1 MNAIHNA
8 PAGSR
13 LLLSGNEA
21 VARAAWEA
29 GCLVAAAYPGTPS
42 TEILES
48 LATYPDVK
56 AEWAVNEKV
65 ALEVAIGAS
74 LAGARALCAMK
85 HVGVNVASDALM
97 SQTLAGCVGGLVLCV
112 ADDVGLSSSQ
122 NEQDSRFWGRFAHLP
137 VLEPADSAEAHA
149 YVKRA
154 FDLSE
159 EFSTPVILRLTTRVC
174 HVKSICPVGDR
185 DASAPTGFQLDKSRW
200 VLTPANAKRLLP
212 GLFERDEKLAAYAA
226 VSSLTEDLPG
236 SDRRMGIVSS
246 GPAAFNAREAFP
258 DTPLL
263 KLGLS
268 YPLPLER
275 IRAFA
280 DSVETLVVV
289 EEVEPLI
296 EQELKAAGIPCHGKD
311 LLPRMG
317 EMAVPILRRALG
329 ALIGE
334 APAAPAASNAPAPAG
349 EVFPRPP
356 TMCAGC
362 PHLSP
367 FYALSKLRRKIV
379 VSGDI
384 GCYTLGS
391 GFPWN
396 AMDTCISMGAS
407 LSVANGLQKALA
419 EAEPEKR
426 VVGVIGDSTFLH
438 MGMQGLLNLVYNR
451 SNATILL
458 LDNRAVGM
466 TGGQDHPGT
475 GRDIHKEEAPRVDF
489 VELCK
494 ALGVKAERI
503 HHVDPYDLPHLFK
516 TIRAEVEV
524 DDVSVVITDRPCVL
538 TDYAQPAVALKV
550 EEDACIGCANC
561 LAVGCPAIVVT
572 RRDKKIANNG
582 KEKDLAY
589 VKIESEFC
597 TGCNACL
604 GTCGP
609 KCIVPVTTPTEAVQ

>member
-1 MNAIHNA
+1 MNAISTA

-29 GCLVAAAYPGTPS
+29 GCLVASAYPGTPS
-42 TEILES
+42 TEILEALS
-48 LATYPDVK
+48 AYPDVQ

-85 HVGVNVASDALM
+85 HVGLNVAADPLM
-97 SQTLAGCVGGLVLCV
+97 SQTLPGCLGGLVICV

-137 VLEPADSAEAHA
+137 VFEPADSAEAHA
-149 YVKRA
+149 FTKQA
-154 FDLSE
+154 FAFSE
-159 EFSTPVILRLTTRVC
+159 SFQVPVILRLTTRVC
-174 HVKSICPVGDR
+174 HVKAMTQAEDR
-185 DASAPTGFQLDKSRW
+185 VAVTPGGFTPDKSRW
-200 VLTPANAKRLLP
+200 VLVPANAKRQLP
-212 GLFERDEKLAAYAA
+212 GLFAREDRLAEASE
-226 VSSLTEDLPG
+226 VSDLTVEMEG
-236 SDRRMGIVSS
+236 TDRRVGLIAS

-258 DTPLL
+258 EVPIL
-263 KLGLS
+263 KLGMTW
-268 YPLPLER
+268 PLPLER

-280 DSVETLVVV
+280 ASVDTLVVV
-289 EEVEPLI
+289 EEVEPLV
-296 EQELKAAGIPCHGKD
+296 EHDLKAAGIACRGKD
-311 LLPRMG
+311 LLPRFG
-317 EMAVPILRRALG
+317 ELSVDVLRRGVGPLLG
-329 ALIGE
+329 LSL
-334 APAAPAASNAPAPAG
+334 PNAADDDP

-362 PHLSP
+362 PHLSA
-367 FYALSKLRRKIV
+367 FYSLSKLRRKV
-379 VSGDI
+379 VIAGDI

-391 GFPWN
+391 GYPWN

-419 EAEPEKR
+419 SAEPDKR

-451 SNATILL
+451 SNATVLL

-475 GRDIHKEEAPRVDF
+475 GRDIHGMEAPRVDF
-489 VELCK
+489 AKLCES
-494 ALGVKAERI
+494 LGVKAERI
-503 HHVDPYDLPHLFK
+503 HVCDPYDLPTLFR
-516 TIRAEVEV
+516 TIRSEIEV
-524 DDVSVVITDRPCVL
+524 DDVSVVITNQPCVL
-538 TDYAQPAVALKV
+538 TDWMTPFTALKV
-550 EEDACIGCANC
+550 EEPDCIGCGNC

-572 RRDKKIANNG
+572 RRETKLANNG
-582 KEKDLAY
+582 KEKELAF

-597 TGCNACL
+597 TGCNACV

-609 KCIVPVTTPTEAVQ
+609 KCIVPVK

>member
-1 MNAIHNA
+1 MNAISTA

-21 VARAAWEA
+21 VARAAWES
-29 GCLVAAAYPGTPS
+29 GCLVASAYPGTPS

-56 AEWAVNEKV
+56 AEWAVNEKI

-85 HVGVNVASDALM
+85 HVGLNVAADPLM
-97 SQTLAGCVGGLVLCV
+97 SQTLAGCVGGLVIAV

-122 NEQDSRFWGRFAHLP
+122 NEQDSRYWGRFAHLP

-154 FDLSE
+154 FELSE
-159 EFSTPVILRLTTRVC
+159 AHQTPVILRLTTRVC
-174 HVKSICPVGDR
+174 HVKSVCSVGER
-185 DASAPTGFQLDKSRW
+185 TAATPTGFELNKARW
-200 VLTPANAKRLLP
+200 VLTPANAKPRLSK
-212 GLFERDEKLAAYAA
+212 LFERDATLAAYAETCD
-226 VSSLTEDLPG
+226 LTETLPG
-236 SDRRMGIVSS
+236 DDRRVGIVSS
-246 GPAAFNAREAFP
+246 GPAAFNAREALP
-258 DTPLL
+258 DAPML

-268 YPLPLER
+268 YPLPLDR

-280 DSVETLVVV
+280 ATVDTLVVV

-296 EQELKAAGIPCHGKD
+296 EQALKAAGIDCRGKD
-311 LLPRMG
+311 LLSRMG
-317 EMAVPILRRALG
+317 EMSVPVLRQALAPLTG
-329 ALIGE
+329 CE
-334 APAAPAASNAPAPAG
+334 ACPVEATTGAG

-419 EAEPEKR
+419 EADPDKR

-438 MGMQGLLNLVYNR
+438 MGMQGLLNLVYNQA
-451 SNATILL
+451 NVTILL

-475 GRDIHKEEAPRVDF
+475 GRDIHGQEAPRVDF
-489 VELCK
+489 PELVK
-494 ALGVKAERI
+494 ALGVKDERV
-503 HHVDPYDLPHLFK
+503 HRLDPYDLPTLFK
-516 TIRAEVEV
+516 TLRAEVEV

-538 TDYAQPAVALKV
+538 TDYAQPSVALKV
-550 EEDACIGCANC
+550 DEDACIGCGNC

-572 RRDKKIANNG
+572 RRDTKIANNG
-582 KEKDLAY
+582 KPKDLAY

-597 TGCNACL
+597 TGCDACV

-609 KCIVPVTTPTEAVQ
+609 KCIVPVTQTPEAAR